1 MPALQDYETLNAE
14 IKKWIGKVISTARGA
29 NTALKQ
35 FKGGIKKKYGAP
47 ERVRLSFPRHYVFV
61 EKGVGRGRG
70 IGSGKATPKPAI
82 NPALE
87 AHINELADIAAEGM
101 ADVAVKNLFIK

>member
-1 MPALQDYETLNAE
+1 MNAEDYENLNAN
-14 IKKWIGKVISTARGA
+14 IKKWIGRVIASARGA

-35 FKGGIKKKYGAP
+35 FKGSIKKKYGAP
-47 ERVRLSFPRHYVFV
+47 ERVSLTFPKHYIFV

-70 IGSGKATPKPAI
+70 INSGKATPKPAI
-82 NPALE
+82 NPAIE

-101 ADVAVKNLFIK
+101 ADIAVKNIFIK